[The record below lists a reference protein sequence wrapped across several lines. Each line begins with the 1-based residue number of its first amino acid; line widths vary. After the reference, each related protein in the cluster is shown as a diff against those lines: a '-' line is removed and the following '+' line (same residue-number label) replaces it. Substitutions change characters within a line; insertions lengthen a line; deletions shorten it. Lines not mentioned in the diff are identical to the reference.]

1 MFSAGAGMVPA
12 EMYRFLVTPRWLGF
26 HLLVAVVI
34 VTMVNLG
41 FWQLRRLDFKR
52 ERAAD
57 TIAARI
63 DLAPVPLDT
72 LLPLSLAATDE
83 APADAEW
90 RSIVADGHYLPDAE
104 FIVVNR
110 SQDGLAGDMTVTPLQ
125 MDDGR
130 ILLVER
136 GFVPVGASAEAA
148 PAPTGD
154 VEVIGR
160 LRRSQ
165 RHAPGQLSDPSTG
178 VITEA
183 QQFDVPRLAEQM
195 PGPVV
200 PMYVELTSSTPAEA
214 GPYPAPVDAP
224 DRDLGPHL
232 SYAIQWFIFSICVA
246 VGWVLAVR
254 RSLATHRRAV
264 DVTSRHEAAV
274 GDRRQLPQHGDVQ
287 RVRPR
292 LVAQPLRPDRRTGRR
307 RAGSDQAADPRAH
320 RRAHPVPAPAGRG
333 AARARPA
340 VLDRGPRLRHRLPR
354 PPPRRAASG
363 HSRAA
368 RRRGQPHPGP
378 ARSTGASRCGSS
390 T

>member
-1 MFSAGAGMVPA
+1 MVPA

-26 HLLVAVVI
+26 HLLVAVLI

-52 ERAAD
+52 ERAD

-63 DLAPVPLDT
+63 DLDPVPLDT
-72 LLPLSLAATDE
+72 LVPLSLAATDE

-136 GFVPVGASAEAA
+136 GFVPLGASDEAA

-165 RHAPGQLSDPSTG
+165 RHSPGELSDPSSG

-200 PMYVELTSSTPAEA
+200 PMYIELTSSTPAEA

-232 SYAIQWFIFSICVA
+232 SYAVQWFIFSICVA

-254 RSLATHRRAV
+254 RSLAT
-264 DVTSRHEAAV
+264 
-274 GDRRQLPQHGDVQ
+274 
-287 RVRPR
+287 
-292 LVAQPLRPDRRTGRR
+292 RR
-307 RAGSDQAADPRAH
+307 RA
-320 RRAHPVPAPAGRG
+320 
-333 AARARPA
+333 
-340 VLDRGPRLRHRLPR
+340 
-354 PPPRRAASG
+354 
-363 HSRAA
+363 
-368 RRRGQPHPGP
+368 
-378 ARSTGASRCGSS
+378 ST
-390 T
+390 